1 MMSNDPNYDVL
12 NNLLNSNSQALKFF
26 MEENR
31 KYIRDLEIELK
42 NTNNTVQTMAARVD
56 ELENSVRVVQV
67 KVFSGGAV

>member
-12 NNLLNSNSQALKFF
+12 NNLLNSNSQALKFL

-31 KYIRDLEIELK
+31 KYIRDLETELK

>member
-42 NTNNTVQTMAARVD
+42 NTNNTVQTLIARVD

>member
-1 MMSNDPNYDVL
+1 MSNDPSYDVL

-42 NTNNTVQTMAARVD
+42 NTNNTVQTLIARVD